1 MGMIISVRVSFTTMA
16 VDVAPA
22 ETPLVLHEMGS
33 GTRDVLERFLQRLG
47 LAVTPAVEPGG

>member
-1 MGMIISVRVSFTTMA
+1 MIISVRVSFTTMA